1 MARSTVHLVPDT
13 LPQAELLARL
23 QSALP
28 AKLGATDAHDES
40 YYDTFDARLHHAGL
54 RLVRTDATYRL
65 EPRPG
70 APSGRCGMM
79 LYRKAASSW

>member
-54 RLVRTDATYRL
+54 RLVRTDAT
-65 EPRPG
+65 
-70 APSGRCGMM
+70 SGSDAYIRAWFKVGYV
-79 LYRKAASSW
+79 L